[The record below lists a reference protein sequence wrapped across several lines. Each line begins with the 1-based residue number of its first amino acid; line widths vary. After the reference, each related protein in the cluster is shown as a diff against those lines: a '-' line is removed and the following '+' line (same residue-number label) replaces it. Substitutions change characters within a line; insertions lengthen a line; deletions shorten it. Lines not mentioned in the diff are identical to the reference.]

1 MRRRELLGL
10 AAALAG
16 ARALTRVLPAHA
28 QSLAGKQIRIV
39 VPFPAGGP
47 TDIVARPFSQML
59 GEALKATI
67 VVDNRGGAGGSIGA
81 DVVAKSEPDGQSLLV
96 GTVGTHAINSA
107 LYAKLPYDAVKDF
120 TPLAMIASAPVAIVV
135 HPSLAVKTLAD
146 LVALAKQNPGKL
158 NYGSAGVGTPGH
170 LTAEMFRAAAG
181 IDIVHVP
188 YKGSAPAV
196 TDLIGGQ
203 IQIMFDPLQSVLSNV
218 QGGKIRALA
227 LSSTARSAIVPDVPT
242 IAESGYAGF
251 ETTAWWGAFAPAK
264 MPEALTAALVA
275 EIERIAAS
283 DGFRGKLEPLGV
295 TAVGN
300 LGGSAFAE
308 FQKSEIAKWGKA
320 VQDAQI
326 KIE

>member
-16 ARALTRVLPAHA
+16 ARVLTRVLPSHA
-28 QSLAGKQIRIV
+28 QTLAGKQIRVV

-81 DVVAKSEPDGQSLLV
+81 DVIAKSEPDGQSLLV

-120 TPLAMIASAPVAIVV
+120 TPLALIALAPVAIVV
-135 HPSLAVKTLAD
+135 HPSLLAKNLAD
-146 LVALAKQNPGKL
+146 LVALAKKNPGKL

-170 LTAEMFRAAAG
+170 LTAEMFRAASG
-181 IDIVHVP
+181 IDIQHVP

-218 QGGKIRALA
+218 QGGAGRA
-227 LSSTARSAIVPDVPT
+227 RED
-242 IAESGYAGF
+242 
-251 ETTAWWGAFAPAK
+251 
-264 MPEALTAALVA
+264 
-275 EIERIAAS
+275 R
-283 DGFRGKLEPLGV
+283 
-295 TAVGN
+295 
-300 LGGSAFAE
+300 
-308 FQKSEIAKWGKA
+308 
-320 VQDAQI
+320 
-326 KIE
+326 